1 MYLLTSFWGNCIIKV
16 LKFFSA
22 QVGVVSKSEAIR
34 MADEAELDLVCNF
47 VTISKIINAVM
58 CCIFILCDLYRRL
71 ESD

>member
-1 MYLLTSFWGNCIIKV
+1 M
-16 LKFFSA
+16 
-22 QVGVVSKSEAIR
+22 VSKSEAIR